1 MTDEKLNE
9 LWVLPTNAKVLLRI
23 DGKTPV
29 YTSKSL
35 RESFIKAL
43 AKHPVLKQHIGL
55 MAKLVNKKILNPAW
69 QNKGFLS
76 VLKRSI
82 RTPKRDKI
90 TVAFYVPRTGKIFI
104 IIDNNTNWFLHYP
117 NKLLTNTTIH
127 EFCHKFSH
135 EKAVSFWSMYKEELT
150 KFYVGFFRSLF
161 SIPIEKDITKLCEKY
176 ARLLLVMFEQKTTRV
191 KTLGLA
197 FGRMKRFIKAIGK
210 HSPLA
215 NIDDLIDKHFQL
227 IFEIFKATNTE
238 RLLNAIKSNLGIV
251 VHLYKSYSKMGLP
264 EVTNLCF
271 QELFYPSEVVCVLS
285 QEGIG
290 MDKWIN
296 MIRKFV

>member
-1 MTDEKLNE
+1 MPDNKLQE
-9 LWVLPTNAKVLLRI
+9 LWVLPTNAKVLLKI

-35 RESFIKAL
+35 RKSFVKSL
-43 AKHPVLKQHIGL
+43 AKHPVLKQHIEL
-55 MAKLVNKKILNPAW
+55 MTKLVNKKILNPAW
-69 QNKGFLS
+69 QSRGFLS

-82 RTPKRDKI
+82 ISPKRDKI
-90 TVAFYVPRTGKIFI
+90 IVAFYVPKTGKIFI

-135 EKAVSFWSMYKEELT
+135 EKAASFWNMYKEELT
-150 KFYVGFFRSLF
+150 KFYVGFFTSLF
-161 SIPIEKDITKLCEKY
+161 SIPPEKDITKLCEKY
-176 ARLLLVMFEQKTTRV
+176 AKLLLVMFEQKSSKV
-191 KTLGLA
+191 KTLAAA
-197 FGRMKRFIKAIGK
+197 FTRMKRFIRAIAK
-210 HSPLA
+210 HSPLS
-215 NIDDLIDKHFQL
+215 NTEELIDKHFEL
-227 IFEIFKATNTE
+227 IFDVFKATNTE
-238 RLLNAIKSNLGIV
+238 RLLNAVKKNLGIII
-251 VHLYKSYSKMGLP
+251 HLYRSYKKMGILD
-264 EVTNLCF
+264 VGNLCF
-271 QELFYPSEVVCVLS
+271 QELYAPSEVICVLS